1 MPCRFHILI
10 LVVPSLAGI
19 LLPGC
24 AATGT
29 ATIGKRDSRTI
40 GYSRS
45 DASQPARNSGFRAMS
60 EAEFALL
67 KKSVLFT
74 DEDVR
79 FLRMSR
85 GVLEPN
91 VDELLDVWYGFV
103 GANDHLVYYF
113 SHPTTRQPNSG
124 YLMRVRA
131 RFRDWV
137 LTTADANFDQAWLNQ
152 QLELGLRHHR
162 LKKNR
167 TDGVEAVA
175 HIPMR
180 YVIALHYPIT
190 TTLRPF
196 LARGGHREQEVQG
209 MYEAWRKAVLMT
221 VILWSQPYVEPGD
234 F

>member
-1 MPCRFHILI
+1 MSYRFPFLI
-10 LVVPSLAGI
+10 VVAVSLAAT
-19 LLPGC
+19 LHGC

-29 ATIGKRDSRTI
+29 ASTGKKPPRTAA
-40 GYSRS
+40 YSRS
-45 DASQPARNSGFRAMS
+45 DTSQPARNSGFRAMS

-74 DEDVR
+74 DDDVR
-79 FLRMSR
+79 YLRMSR

-103 GANDHLVYYF
+103 GSNAHLVYYF
-113 SHPTTRQPNSG
+113 SHPTTKEANKD
-124 YLMRVRA
+124 YLDRVRV

-137 LTTADANFDQAWLNQ
+137 LTTADANFDQAWLNH

-167 TDGVEAVA
+167 TDDVEAVE

-190 TTLRPF
+190 TTLKPF
-196 LARGGHREQEVQG
+196 LARGGHSEQEVQG

-221 VILWSQPYVEPGD
+221 TILWSQPYVEPD
-234 F
+234 EF

>member
-1 MPCRFHILI
+1 
-10 LVVPSLAGI
+10 
-19 LLPGC
+19 
-24 AATGT
+24 
-29 ATIGKRDSRTI
+29 
-40 GYSRS
+40 
-45 DASQPARNSGFRAMS
+45 MS

-67 KKSVLFT
+67 KKSFLFT

-113 SHPTTRQPNSG
+113 SHPTTRQPNSE

-137 LTTADANFDQAWLNQ
+137 LTTAAANFDQAWLNQ

-196 LARGGHREQEVQG
+196 LARGGHMEQEVQG
-209 MYEAWRKAVLMT
+209 MYEAWRKAV
-221 VILWSQPYVEPGD
+221 
-234 F
+234 